1 VTEVPMS
8 RTDVADHLG
17 LTVETVC
24 RILAH
29 MKRDGIVVLH
39 RAGVEVIDHQA
50 LRALA
55 CEQRH

>member
-1 VTEVPMS
+1 
-8 RTDVADHLG
+8 
-17 LTVETVC
+17 
-24 RILAH
+24 